1 MPRVLQPQI
10 SSALQQ
16 GVPLLVPNQRLKRY
30 CLQLYQQH
38 QYHTTKHQACLQPA
52 INTIGEWLES
62 TWLEHHLGS
71 PNGPANTLLADDQSL
86 FIWQRIIQESDQGPA
101 LLNPDE
107 LAQTAQSAYQSLL
120 LWRQTVE
127 QLQTDYF
134 SDSNTQAFCA
144 WATAF
149 ETHLH
154 NQQLITR
161 EQSYQQLLTQQAIPN
176 LKHILLYGFDD
187 VAPLISALLEQSGAE
202 MTRIEHLIE
211 EENTSTENASQPTK
225 RRTQADSHEDE
236 YLAAALWAK
245 QQLSAN
251 PGQHVGIIHVNLGQH
266 RQELERAFT
275 EVFEPQYLSPA
286 TERYT
291 LPFDFSA
298 GTPLAQAPI
307 IKDALQL
314 LQLNFNRLPIAQ
326 LLQLLQSPFWGNHVF
341 LRNSAFTLHG
351 TPKDDSATS
360 LEEPVKGSVNSTAI
374 DPLALIVNL
383 QTQLRHLGQFDI
395 KVSDFRQRCR
405 KEEEKLAA
413 VVATETE
420 TISSDFIETPTCSRL
435 SEKLQAFAD
444 KHRRQASRQSPSRW
458 AGHFVEQLH
467 GLNWPGPRALDSH
480 EHQQVKQFYE
490 VIEQL
495 SNLDQLQQPLSARE
509 AIKALA
515 KLLANTHFQA
525 QTPASPISILGALE
539 GAALHF
545 DHCWV
550 MGLESNQWPPSAS
563 PNPLLPLA
571 LQRLLNMPHASADR
585 ELHYAKTLT
594 QQFLRCAPHT
604 VMSFAADPELS
615 DASISSLLQKLPK
628 VALNELVDIQ
638 SSPIKVW
645 KQQQHQP
652 QMLCKQSDTGA
663 STHRHWLQTQ
673 GGSAIFQ
680 LQAQCP
686 FMAFA
691 QLQLG
696 IREPLPPSLGLNAI
710 ERGTLLHDALEYLWK
725 PLQSQQQLID
735 LTDESLQ
742 QCIHNA
748 IEGALAPWL
757 ERRQD
762 LGYRYF
768 KLEAQRLQALLNQ
781 WLEQEKQRPPF
792 FIEGLEQ
799 KVELSLWG
807 IDLTLRLDR
816 LDRTDN
822 NELILIDYKT
832 GSPALNSLANVPP
845 AEPQLPLYAVS
856 LQQESNNNEQ
866 QSSVCAVAFAQINI
880 KKQAMLGFG
889 ELQST
894 ITGIQSPENYRQ
906 QSLPNWQELVQ
917 RWQSSLAQLAHSFLE
932 GEASIE
938 FLNPQIQQR
947 HHYFAPLHRYQDR
960 EAIEQLVQAAASGV
974 QS

>member
-10 SSALQQ
+10 SNALKQ

-38 QYHTTKHQACLQPA
+38 QYRVTQYQACLQPA
-52 INTIGEWLES
+52 INTIGEWLQS
-62 TWLEHHLGS
+62 IWFEHQLS
-71 PNGPANTLLADDQSL
+71 DSNCSANTLLTDHQSL
-86 FIWQRIIQESDQGPA
+86 FVWQRVIQESDQGPA

-107 LAQTAQSAYQSLL
+107 LAQTAHNAYQNLL

-144 WATAF
+144 WVAGF
-149 ETHLH
+149 ETHLQ
-154 NQQLITR
+154 NRQLITR
-161 EQSYQQLLTQQAIPN
+161 EQSYQQLLTQQAMPN
-176 LKHILLYGFDD
+176 LEHMLLYGFDD
-187 VAPLISALLEQSGAE
+187 IAPLINALLEQSGAE
-202 MTRIEHLIE
+202 ITRIEHLVCE
-211 EENTSTENASQPTK
+211 EGTSSENASNPTK
-225 RRTQADSHEDE
+225 LRTQADRHEDE

-245 QQLSAN
+245 QQLSHN
-251 PGQHVGIIHVNLGQH
+251 PDQKVGIIHVNLGQH
-266 RQELERAFT
+266 RQGLERAFT
-275 EVFEPQYLSPA
+275 EVFEPQYLSPN

-314 LQLNFNRLPIAQ
+314 LQLNFNRLSVAQ
-326 LLQLLQSPFWGNHVF
+326 LLPLLQSPFWGNGDFALHKAVEDDNAISVGGAANDSA
-341 LRNSAFTLHG
+341 NSAT
-351 TPKDDSATS
+351 
-360 LEEPVKGSVNSTAI
+360 I

-383 QTQLRHLGQFDI
+383 QTQLRHLGQFDL
-395 KVSDFRQRCR
+395 KVSNFRQRCR

-413 VVATETE
+413 STVAATETN
-420 TISSDFIETPTCSRL
+420 TLNATTGIEMQPCSRL

-444 KHRRQASRQSPSRW
+444 QHRRQASRQSLSRW
-458 AGHFVEQLH
+458 ASHFVEQLH
-467 GLNWPGPRALDSH
+467 TLNWPGPRILDSH
-480 EHQQVKQFYE
+480 EHQQVTQFYE

-495 SNLDQLQQPLSARE
+495 ANLDQLQQPLSARE
-509 AIKALA
+509 AIKALS
-515 KLLANTHFQA
+515 KLLVNTHFQA
-525 QTPASPISILGALE
+525 QTPTSPISILGALE

-563 PNPLLPLA
+563 PNPLLPLT

-615 DASISSLLQKLPK
+615 DASISSLLQKLPQI
-628 VALNELVDIQ
+628 ALDQLVDIH
-638 SSPIKVW
+638 SSPIKIW

-652 QMLCKQSDTGA
+652 QMLRKQADEGA

-686 FMAFA
+686 FVAFA

-725 PLQSQQQLID
+725 PLQSQQQLIA

-748 IEGALAPWL
+748 VETALEPWL

-768 KLEAQRLQALLNQ
+768 KLEAQRLQLLLSQ

-816 LDRTDN
+816 LDKTDN
-822 NELILIDYKT
+822 DELILIDYKT

-856 LQQESNNNEQ
+856 LQQENNNGEQ
-866 QSSVCAVAFAQINI
+866 QLPVCAVAFAEINI
-880 KKQAMLGFG
+880 KQQTMLGFG
-889 ELQST
+889 ELQSA
-894 ITGIQSPENYRQ
+894 IHGIQPPENYRQ
-906 QSLPNWQELVQ
+906 QSLPTWQELLQ
-917 RWQSSLAQLAHSFLE
+917 RWQRSLAQLAHSFLE

-938 FLNPQIQQR
+938 FLRPQLQQR

-960 EAIEQLVQAAASGV
+960 EAIEQLAQIAADGV
-974 QS
+974 QP